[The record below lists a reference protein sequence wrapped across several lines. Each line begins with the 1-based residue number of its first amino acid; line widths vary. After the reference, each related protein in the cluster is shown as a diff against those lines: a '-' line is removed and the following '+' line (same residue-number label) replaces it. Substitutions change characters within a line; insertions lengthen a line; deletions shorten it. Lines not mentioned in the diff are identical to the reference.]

1 MLRPYKDLGRRGP
14 SMSRVNCSAEARP
27 AVLARLPRAGTGEPG
42 EMRRKKKKGETAVE
56 PQIHPRLLYQN

>member
-14 SMSRVNCSAEARP
+14 SMSRVNFSAVGKAELGKMP
-27 AVLARLPRAGTGEPG
+27 
-42 EMRRKKKKGETAVE
+42 RKKKKGETAVE